1 MKKEEK
7 QMKTKKVII
16 GAVAASMLS
25 LSVCSIAPVSFA
37 AGETVQISVGKES
50 AKAGEQFT
58 VEVTLADI
66 PSTGLQAVEF
76 AVKFDSSLVSID
88 SIKAGPITETGAQ
101 DSDPTSGIVPV
112 FDAVIHD
119 SNASIAWSTSLDE
132 ASYWLKKDGVFCTI
146 TGTVASG
153 AKDGSVAKLEVVPND
168 RSVTPGSSEKID
180 KVLCGYSDGDEIV
193 NYEVS
198 ISDGSVTVGTGS
210 APGGLRGDANC
221 DNEVNLAD
229 AVLIMQ
235 NQANPSKYLISEQGQ
250 LNGDVDQTGNGLT
263 NKDALK
269 IQQYT
274 LGLITKDEL

>member
-1 MKKEEK
+1 
-7 QMKTKKVII
+7 MKTKKVII

-76 AVKFDSSLVSID
+76 AVKFDSSLISID

-101 DSDPTSGIVPV
+101 DADPTSGVVPV
-112 FDAVIHD
+112 FDTYING
-119 SNASIAWSTSLDE
+119 SNASIAWSTSLDD

-146 TGTVASG
+146 TGKVASS
-153 AKDGSVAKLEVVPND
+153 AKDGSVAKLEVIPND
-168 RSVTPGSSEKID
+168 RSVTPGSSDKND
-180 KVLCGYSDGDEIV
+180 KVLCGYSNGNDEVV

-198 ISDGSVTVGTGS
+198 ISNGSVTVGS
-210 APGGLRGDANC
+210 APNVLRGDANV
-221 DNEVNLAD
+221 DGEVNLAD

-235 NQANPSKYLISEQGQ
+235 NQANPSKYKISDQGL

-274 LGLITKDEL
+274 LGMITQAEL